1 MLRRITR
8 SPDRQ
13 AALEQYRRRARVY
26 NIELLLLEPI
36 RRRAVRRLGLH
47 AGDTVLD
54 VGCGTGMSF
63 ALLRNAVGPSG
74 RVIGIEQSPEMLERA
89 RKLVRDKHWNN
100 VTLVNAPVEDADIP
114 GKADAALFHFTHD
127 ILRQPRA
134 LENVF
139 KHLRRGATVVASG
152 LKWSRPWALQTNLA
166 VLIAAKRSVTALEG
180 LGEPWSYLKQ
190 SLKNFQ
196 VVSTLAGGVFVA
208 HGVH

>member
-1 MLRRITR
+1 MLQRKTR
-8 SPDRQ
+8 NPDRQ

-36 RRRAVRRLGLH
+36 RRRAVRKLGLH
-47 AGDTVLD
+47 AGDIVLD

-63 ALLRNAVGPSG
+63 ALLRNAVGSTG
-74 RVIGIEQSPEMLERA
+74 RIIGIEQSPEMLERA
-89 RKLVRDKHWNN
+89 GKLVRDRRWNN
-100 VTLVNAPVEDADIP
+100 VTLVNSPVEDADIRDT
-114 GKADAALFHFTHD
+114 ADAALFHFTHD

-139 KHLRRGATVVASG
+139 QHLRPGAAVVASG

-180 LGEPWSYLKQ
+180 LREPWSYLKQ
-190 SLKNFQ
+190 SLKQFE
-196 VVSTLAGGVFVA
+196 VTSALAGGVFVA
-208 HGVH
+208 RGVC